1 MSAIQKKVS
10 SWREKVWGDLL
21 AEFIGTFVLVAL
33 GDGVVGLAVA
43 GMYGSGRAEEIF
55 VGAGDWM
62 IIGWGWGLAVAFGV
76 YIAGGVSG
84 AHLNPAVTLG
94 HAIKGM
100 VTWTKVIPYWIAQT
114 AGAFLGA
121 VVVYIDYYQSIDMF
135 NVDHGVTRASE
146 GGIDTFSIFATFPAE
161 SAGGAWFVPFFDQVV
176 GTFLLVLFIYALID
190 KKNVGFGGLKNMAPF
205 VVGLAVVAI
214 GISFGTDA
222 GYAINPARDF
232 GPRLFA
238 WFAGWGSNAFP
249 GPGNYWWI
257 PIVAPLLGGALAP
270 FAYNWFIEKTLHKR
284 AEEDTSEDENAEE

>member
-1 MSAIQKKVS
+1 MSAIQKKVN
-10 SWREKVWGDLL
+10 SWRQGTWGDLL
-21 AEFIGTFVLVAL
+21 SEFIGTFVLIAL

-55 VGAGDWM
+55 VAAGDWM

-94 HAIKGM
+94 HAFKGM
-100 VTWTKVIPYWIAQT
+100 VSWGKVVPYWIAQT

-135 NVDHGVTRASE
+135 NADHGVTRASE
-146 GGIDTFSIFATFPAE
+146 GGLDTFSIFATFPAE
-161 SAGGAWFVPFFDQVV
+161 SAGGTWFVPFFDQVV

-232 GPRLFA
+232 GPRVFA
-238 WFAGWGSNAFP
+238 WFAGWGQNAFP

-284 AEEDTSEDENAEE
+284 AESENPEDDES